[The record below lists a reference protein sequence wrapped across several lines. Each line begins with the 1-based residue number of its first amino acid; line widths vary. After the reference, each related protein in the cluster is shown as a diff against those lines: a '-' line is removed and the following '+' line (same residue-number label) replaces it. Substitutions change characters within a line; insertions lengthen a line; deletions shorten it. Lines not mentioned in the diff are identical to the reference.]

1 MKIDRQKYTKMPEFC
16 HKKMPKCS
24 LVLIKKESP
33 GVVTGSVNMLLKFA
47 PYTFFHEH
55 FILLLEAK
63 NKYLVPLLGKY
74 KCTSLL

>member
-1 MKIDRQKYTKMPEFC
+1 M
-16 HKKMPKCS
+16 HKCS

-63 NKYLVPLLGKY
+63 NKYFSALAGQI
-74 KCTSLL
+74 